1 VPEMLVDLKQ
11 ISACGISQRHR
22 PQYSYCCS
30 QERLGFE
37 MARVSRERLTA
48 VAEGDFVLFLI
59 GMRINNWF
67 AIHRW
72 WPVFAAMPKM
82 LKELHINRDLGF
94 LSYQMWF
101 SRTIILVQY
110 WESAE
115 KLLAYSKARDSE
127 HLPAW
132 KQYNLAAM
140 KSDAVG
146 IWHETY
152 LIEKSKTENIYV
164 NMPPFGFGK
173 VGNLQQ
179 ASGSRKTAQT
189 RLSIK

>member
-1 VPEMLVDLKQ
+1 MAK
-11 ISACGISQRHR
+11 ISK
-22 PQYSYCCS
+22 
-30 QERLGFE
+30 
-37 MARVSRERLTA
+37 ERLTA
-48 VAEGDFVLFLI
+48 VPEGDFVLFLI

-67 AIHRW
+67 AIHQW
-72 WPVFAAMPKM
+72 LPVFAAMPKM
-82 LKELHINRDLGF
+82 LKELHINRQLGF

-115 KLLAYSKARDSE
+115 KLIAYSKAKDSA

-132 KQYNLAAM
+132 KAYNQLAM
-140 KSDAVG
+140 KSDSVG

-152 LIEKSKTENIYV
+152 LIDRSKTENIYV

-173 VGNLQQ
+173 VGNLQS
-179 ASGSRKTAQT
+179 ASGVRNSAKSRLAGK
-189 RLSIK
+189 